1 MVDAGTTRSKPLTI
15 TPTTL
20 ERAFQLAGRSR
31 GMADLRQRLRLEG
44 YHNAERDLFG
54 ADLRKQ
60 LQTLMLKCRPSQRA
74 S

>member
-1 MVDAGTTRSKPLTI
+1 MLDAKTTRSKPLTA

-20 ERAFQLAGRSR
+20 ERAFQLAGSSR

-54 ADLRKQ
+54 SHLRKQ
-60 LQTLMLKCRPSQRA
+60 LQTLMLKSRS
-74 S
+74 